1 MKKRERFGSGY
12 AVNAGQGIKVRYKRM
27 QFREEGREIII
38 VFCIIS

>member
-27 QFREEGREIII
+27 HFRKEGRDILI